1 MNYLPYFYFCLV
13 FGMLL
18 SKISSQ
24 KAIDNSNHRPLVY
37 ASLIILTL
45 TMISFLF
52 LSTGMH
58 MLIAGFFFGL
68 GYGILQPLFQSFVTG
83 TTPAPQRGIANSTYM
98 LSYDVG
104 IGVGSLLMGFAQE
117 TIGLSVG
124 FALTSIAYIAG
135 GIMYITRVNHYY
147 HQLTNAD

>member
-1 MNYLPYFYFCLV
+1 M
-13 FGMLL
+13 
-18 SKISSQ
+18 
-24 KAIDNSNHRPLVY
+24 
-37 ASLIILTL
+37 
-45 TMISFLF
+45 
-52 LSTGMH
+52 
-58 MLIAGFFFGL
+58 

-104 IGVGSLLMGFAQE
+104 IGIGSLLMGFAQE

-147 HQLTNAD
+147 HQLTTAD